1 MTTSNIIIV
10 LNRGK
15 VKTISTLKAKINVIA
30 FRTFNIIVTVYLINI
45 LYDIR
50 KIGKSSKNIW

>member
-50 KIGKSSKNIW
+50 KIGKSSKNI